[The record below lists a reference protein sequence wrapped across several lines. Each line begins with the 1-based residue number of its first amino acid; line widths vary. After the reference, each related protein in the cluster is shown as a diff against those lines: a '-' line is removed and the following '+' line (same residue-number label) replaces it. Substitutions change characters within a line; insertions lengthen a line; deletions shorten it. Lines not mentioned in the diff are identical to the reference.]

1 MKYFKKKKKKKT
13 FGIQEKKGK
22 VIILKSKIS
31 IFLKFTNCE
40 YFNLKSVKVV
50 KNSDEVIY
58 ILEIVAY

>member
-1 MKYFKKKKKKKT
+1 MKYFKKKKKKNLWNSR
-13 FGIQEKKGK
+13 EKGK